1 MITKTESIESLQGV
15 RRSLMKAFD
24 EISGIA
30 DFMETKLTTEYDHAM
45 SKEYG
50 SVCRTLGILVEQVTE
65 IENQIPKIKK

>member
-50 SVCRTLGILVEQVTE
+50 SVCRTLGILVEQITE